1 MQLLIQVSMHAHF
14 IAFLK
19 NALVDQ
25 LLFFSPSRVSQ
36 RFGGTRE
43 HELIL
48 GNKGT
53 KPYKSEEKNIVSK
66 FMKRGVN
73 KENVWEHRAILEG
86 NIDSP
91 PGRLSLSI
99 PSVRDHVEFWLLP
112 LSLLKH
118 FTKQLCAAEYCS
130 DFQHCS
136 SFEFSILSSIVL

>member
-36 RFGGTRE
+36 RFWGTRE

-53 KPYKSEEKNIVSK
+53 KLYKSEEKNILSK
-66 FMKRGVN
+66 FMKYGYY
-73 KENVWEHRAILEG
+73 AITMTFFSLVDFDP
-86 NIDSP
+86 IDVIK
-91 PGRLSLSI
+91 RL
-99 PSVRDHVEFWLLP
+99 
-112 LSLLKH
+112 
-118 FTKQLCAAEYCS
+118 TQN
-130 DFQHCS
+130 
-136 SFEFSILSSIVL
+136 